1 MKLNSFSHYFRI
13 IRQVYF
19 KQNIDT
25 FLSYRKAFYWGVT
38 LAKGGTFVGLPKF
51 RRPPGS
57 TIVIGK
63 NVRMLSSFSS
73 NLHGLNRKCM
83 ISSLT
88 RNGKITIGNDVGLS
102 GVIIACA
109 DKISIGNRAMIGAN
123 TTISDT
129 DSHAINY
136 QYRHPKNFGFDTK
149 IFKEPVRTKEIII
162 EDDVFIG
169 MHSLILKG
177 SYIGKGSVIGAG
189 SIVTGYIPPNTIAIG
204 QPAKV
209 IRTIKP
215 IKEI

>member
-38 LAKGGTFVGLPKF
+38 LAKGGTFVGIPKF

-57 TIVIGK
+57 TIKIGK
-63 NVRMLSSFSS
+63 NIRMLSSFSS

-88 RNGKITIGNDVGLS
+88 RSGEISIGNDVGLS

-109 DKISIGNRAMIGAN
+109 SKIKIGDRVMIGAN

-129 DSHAINY
+129 DSHPINY
-136 QYRHPKNFGFDTK
+136 QHRYPSYYGLDNSVLTQFTN
-149 IFKEPVRTKEIII
+149 TKEIII

-177 SYIGKGSVIGAG
+177 SHIAKGSVIGAG
-189 SIVTGYIPPNTIAIG
+189 SIVTGYIPPGVIAAG
-204 QPAKV
+204 QPARILKH
-209 IRTIKP
+209 IEKLI
-215 IKEI
+215 